1 MKELGMK
8 IAEEAS
14 KKGIGKSID
23 LLFDKYVNPKIE
35 MIANSPQ
42 DILDLEEQFKT
53 YLSKKYDIDKYI
65 NTIVFHNENKTID
78 ELYIPLTIVQNG
90 KQNSIAFDKDMNN
103 IFDTPIKY
111 LIMDTA
117 GTGKSTLVKF
127 LSTHCIEK
135 SWGYPFVIELRRLEK
150 DQLIEE
156 YILNDVQLICKKVK
170 NVDIKDLIRRGD
182 FIFFL
187 DGYDEIAEDKKDSVT
202 KTIREFVTSSDNN
215 SFIMTSRDDDLLSE
229 FSDFKKFHIQELTKE
244 EAYELI
250 MKYDNYGK
258 VSKNLIDEIDKDEN
272 YDVIKEFLGNPLMVS
287 LLYMSYEYNRV
298 LHHKKSIF
306 YRQVYDALYFRHD
319 SIKGDANI
327 HEKRSKLD
335 SESFRKVLCAMG
347 FLSVKQGRVEFTKDE
362 IIHLIKDSVNIFPDI
377 NTIENFFL
385 NDILHAVPLFKEEG
399 LNYKWVHKSFS
410 EYFAAVFICQEY
422 KEYEKNIF
430 NQILNAKNNQR
441 YYNVLDF
448 CYDLDYKGVM
458 ENLVY
463 PVLKEFVDFYE
474 NELNNEEE
482 RMFAEAEVFYKYL
495 EKNYII
501 KDRNKFFSSK
511 REFKI
516 TYEYL
521 MKFLNS
527 NGIEQFSFISF
538 LSYSKNAIMVV
549 VRNSKFEIIKLL
561 YRKNV
566 NIFKKIGIKKFRS
579 DFLNFLDDGIYDIF
593 LKDCDLLKNN
603 YKVII
608 NYIIQDNSELQGNIL
623 DIKKCRSL
631 LKTIQYDKD
640 KIPSGFF
647 DLC

>member
-14 KKGIGKSID
+14 KKGVGEAID
-23 LLFDKYVNPKIE
+23 LLFDKFLNPKIE

-53 YLSKKYDIDKYI
+53 YLSKRYDIDKYI

-90 KQNSIAFDKDMNN
+90 KRNSIAFNKDMNN
-103 IFDTPIKY
+103 IFDIPIKY

-127 LSTHCIEK
+127 LSTHCVER

-156 YILNDVQLICKKVK
+156 YILNDVQLICKNIK

-215 SFIMTSRDDDLLSE
+215 SFIMTSRDEDLLSE
-229 FSDFKKFHIQELTKE
+229 FSDFTKFHIKELTKN

-250 MKYDNYGK
+250 RKYDNYGE
-258 VSKNLIDEIDKDEN
+258 VSRNLISEIEKFEN
-272 YDVIKEFLGNPLMVS
+272 YSVIKEFLKNPLMVS
-287 LLYMSYEYNRV
+287 LLYMSFEYNRILFNKKSTFYFYV
-298 LHHKKSIF
+298 YEGLYYRQDKAKGNEFIHKKKSMLDFVDF
-306 YRQVYDALYFRHD
+306 Y
-319 SIKGDANI
+319 
-327 HEKRSKLD
+327 
-335 SESFRKVLCAMG
+335 KVLCAMG
-347 FLSVKQGRVEFTKDE
+347 FLSVKYGKIEFTKIK
-362 IIHLIKDSVNIFPDI
+362 IIELIKNSINTFFPDKGI
-377 NTIENFFL
+377 NENSFL
-385 NDILHAVPLFKEEG
+385 DDILHAVPLFKEAG

-422 KEYEKNIF
+422 KQIEENAFK
-430 NQILNAKNNQR
+430 QILFSENNQR

-458 ENLVY
+458 EYLVY
-463 PVLKEFVDFYE
+463 PVLKEFIEFYE
-474 NELNNEEE
+474 SDFNNEME
-482 RMFAEAEVFYKYL
+482 FPLAETEIFYKFI
-495 EKNYII
+495 EKVFFM
-501 KDRNKFFSSK
+501 KSVVTSTNKFVFNHTSIMKALNKSGISHFDYFNIIPQYFLFKVVSK
-511 REFKI
+511 TSRYNIINLIYKKSINVF
-516 TYEYL
+516 
-521 MKFLNS
+521 
-527 NGIEQFSFISF
+527 
-538 LSYSKNAIMVV
+538 KNA
-549 VRNSKFEIIKLL
+549 EIQTIYPHDFL
-561 YRKNV
+561 
-566 NIFKKIGIKKFRS
+566 KKIEDSVYDVFGKNSDLIVENYESIIFYLYTEMS
-579 DFLNFLDDGIYDIF
+579 DF
-593 LKDCDLLKNN
+593 
-603 YKVII
+603 
-608 NYIIQDNSELQGNIL
+608 QGKIL
-623 DIKKCRSL
+623 DIDKCRQMI
-631 LKTIQYDKD
+631 KIIEQEKD